1 MELKRRF
8 SLIRAM
14 RNRNNPIELW
24 GGVECTVVRLGD
36 DYRDQLEETGHAGRL
51 SDLDAIADLGIRTV
65 RYPILWE
72 RIAPDSPDKLDFS
85 WHDERLKRL
94 KELGI
99 SVIGGLLHHGSG
111 PRYTEL
117 LDPEFPAKL
126 ADFAR
131 RAAERYPWIHRWTPV
146 NEPVTT
152 ARFSCLYGH
161 WYPHRRD
168 FAAFARATVN
178 ECAGTLQAMRAIRS
192 IIPNAQL
199 VATEDLGK
207 TFSTEPLA
215 YQARHE
221 NHRRWLSLD
230 LLTGRMR
237 PGHAWWDKM
246 LANGIDERLL
256 TDLQSGEGRP
266 DIIGINHYLTSER
279 YLDHRADLYPG
290 HEPGSNGRD
299 TYVDLEAIRMP
310 HLAGKVGPAA
320 RLGEAW
326 RRYGI
331 PLAITEVHHGC
342 SREEQ
347 VRWMRE
353 MWDAAHRAQA
363 AGADIRAVTLWSLFG
378 NVDWRSLLTR
388 RDKIYDV
395 GAFDTRGDTPRPT
408 MVAKAAAIFATGRPF
423 DHPALANPPW
433 WRRPGRFYC
442 GPGKRPD
449 PLVGRPLVITG
460 ATGTLGQAFGR
471 LCTHRGLTHLLT
483 DRAQM
488 DITDA
493 DSITRFL
500 DATRPW
506 AVINAAGFVRVDEA
520 KERADECFLVNSTGP
535 ELLAAACR
543 ERGIQFVTFS
553 SDLVFDGQLGRAYR
567 EADPTA
573 PACTYGESKAE
584 AEERVLSL
592 DDNALVIRTSAFF
605 GPWDRY
611 NFVWSVLDRLGRGEE
626 VEANAAEV
634 VTPTY
639 VPDLVHSTLDLL
651 LDGEGGVWHLANQGS
666 TSWHDLAC
674 EVADRRGLPV
684 RKIRDGGGRTADTSL
699 TSDRGLLLRPLD
711 QALEDYLI
719 RAETLPNL

>member
-1 MELKRRF
+1 
-8 SLIRAM
+8 M
-14 RNRNNPIELW
+14 RNRNQPIELW

-36 DYRDQLEETGHAGRL
+36 DYRDQLEETGHAARL
-51 SDLDAIADLGIRTV
+51 SDLDAIAELGIKTV

-72 RIAPDSPDKLDFS
+72 RIAPNSPDELDFS
-85 WHDERLKRL
+85 WHDERLDRL
-94 KELGI
+94 RELGI
-99 SVIGGLLHHGSG
+99 NVIGGLLHHGSG

-117 LDPEFPAKL
+117 LAPEFPARL
-126 ADFAR
+126 ADFAGR
-131 RAAERYPWIHRWTPV
+131 VAERYPWIERWTPV

-161 WYPHRRD
+161 WYPHKRD
-168 FAAFARATVN
+168 FKAFAQATVN
-178 ECAGTLQAMRAIRS
+178 ECAGTLQAMRAIRAV
-192 IIPNAQL
+192 IPNAQL

-215 YQARHE
+215 NQARHE

-230 LLTGRMR
+230 LLTGKMR

-246 LANGIDERLL
+246 LANGVQEALL
-256 TDLQSGEGRP
+256 ADLQSGEARP
-266 DIIGINHYLTSER
+266 DLIGINHYLTSER

-310 HLAGKVGPAA
+310 HLADKVGPEA

-353 MWDAAHRAQA
+353 MWNAAHRAQA

-388 RDKIYDV
+388 RDKIYDL
-395 GAFDTRGDTPRPT
+395 GAFDTRGEDLRPT
-408 MVAKAAAIFATGRPF
+408 MVAKAAASFASGKPF
-423 DHPALANPPW
+423 DHPALSNPPW

-442 GPGKRPD
+442 GAGRRAD
-449 PLVGRPLVITG
+449 PFVGRPLAITG

-471 LCTHRGLTHLLT
+471 LCTHRGLTHVLT

-493 DSITRFL
+493 DSIKRFL
-500 DATRPW
+500 ESTKPW
-506 AVINAAGFVRVDEA
+506 AVVNAAGFVRVEEA

-553 SDLVFDGQLGRAYR
+553 SDLVFDGTLGRPYR
-567 EADPTA
+567 EPDPTA

-584 AEERVLSL
+584 AEELVLAL
-592 DDNALVIRTSAFF
+592 DEDALVIRTSAFF

-626 VEANAAEV
+626 VAANAAEF

-666 TSWHDLAC
+666 TSWHALAC

-684 RKIRDGGGRTADTSL
+684 RKIRDGGGRKADTSL
-699 TSDRGLLLRPLD
+699 TSDRGLLLRPLSH
-711 QALEDYLI
+711 ALDDYLI
-719 RAETLPNL
+719 HAETLPNP